1 MTERPK
7 RWPNPPVASRL
18 VQGQVCYSVSDTAKM
33 LGTSAAKVHQH
44 VRTGDLEAVQY
55 REGSSLIYV
64 TGASI
69 NRFKYPDKS

>member
-18 VQGQVCYSVSDTAKM
+18 LHGQVCYSVGDTAKM
-33 LGTSAAKVHQH
+33 LGTSAAKVHLL
-44 VRTGDLEAVQY
+44 VRTGDLCAVQY
-55 REGSSLIYV
+55 REGSGVIYV

-69 NRFKYPDKS
+69 NRFKYSDKS